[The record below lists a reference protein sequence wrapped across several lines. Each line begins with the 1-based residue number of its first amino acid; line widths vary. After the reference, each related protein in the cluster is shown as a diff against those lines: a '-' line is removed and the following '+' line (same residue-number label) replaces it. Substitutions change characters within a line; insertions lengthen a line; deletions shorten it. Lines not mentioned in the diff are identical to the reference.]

1 MATKKLIEQINRIKS
16 LFTEERLYGN
26 LVEQKEELDNIGRND
41 IIGTTDNIK
50 LIKVTNSK
58 FKIKP
63 NGDKNLFK
71 YEGDKVYPDKFILPD
86 VKSIFSDKIGLDLDQ
101 YDFKIKRERDSGGRL
116 LNDVIVFTITPKTKE
131 TEPESTTADTTKKEP
146 ETPTS
151 DTTKKEPESTTAD
164 TTKNIVGTPDPDL
177 ESTKKEP
184 ETPTAD
190 TTKTKETEPVSPT
203 ADSTKTEPAVK
214 YGGGSLAGKSFSTDN
229 YNVKK
234 INTSLQSGFEYYVDT
249 KSKDVYKVKNNKI
262 DTVYK
267 YNESFNINLLYKNVL
282 NEDWSKINE
291 AYYTIGNS
299 DKKMSDKFFK
309 IAQKALTSTETETE
323 KSNTTSNTEKSNT
336 TSNTEKSNT
345 EVLNYDDNIKKENDD
360 WKKIENDKWKKYP
373 CVTNNKNLTKDDEN
387 YEENGK
393 YGIVYTS
400 FLNNKMERL
409 YKSDGTYI
417 NYPNGEYIENDTDLH
432 FTCKNGEIILDTN
445 EDWKNY
451 PCITKNNKYKKQT
464 NPKGKDYYY
473 KVGNPNILYY
483 SNGTYYDG
491 TSDVPKYV
499 DYNCDDIK

>member
-229 YNVKK
+229 NNVKK

-291 AYYTIGNS
+291 AYYTVGNS
-299 DKKMSDKFFK
+299 DKKMSDKFYN
-309 IAQKALTSTETETE
+309 IAQKALASTETETD
-323 KSNTTSNTEKSNT
+323 KSDT
-336 TSNTEKSNT
+336 
-345 EVLNYDDNIKKENDD
+345 KELPEYQKD
-360 WKKIENDKWKKYP
+360 ENWKKYP
-373 CVTNNKNLTKDDEN
+373 CLSKDNYYRYNFNDHPGYVYYDIDPEKGKNFREF
-387 YEENGK
+387 YA
-393 YGIVYTS
+393 
-400 FLNNKMERL
+400 
-409 YKSDGTYI
+409 
-417 NYPNGEYIENDTDLH
+417 NGEYLCYENIDKQLLKDVKLK
-432 FTCKNGEIILDTN
+432 FSCEGGKLKLDSKDPFVFVDIDVPGQKSNN
-445 EDWKNY
+445 EKTLLNDNWKDY

-464 NPKGKDYYY
+464 NPKGIDYYY